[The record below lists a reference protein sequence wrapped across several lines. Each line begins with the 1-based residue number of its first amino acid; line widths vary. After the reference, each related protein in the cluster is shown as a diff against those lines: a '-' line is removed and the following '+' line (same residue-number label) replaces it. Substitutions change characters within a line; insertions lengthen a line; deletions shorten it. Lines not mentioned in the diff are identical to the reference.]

1 MPRDLS
7 SLYILVIDPDRT
19 MVALMRDVL
28 KTIGIVRVDTIPD
41 ADRALA
47 ELRSNR
53 YDIVI
58 TERDMAPLNGIA
70 LTKMIR
76 TGENSARPHVAIL
89 MMTAMPTLEM
99 VTEARDAGVTEFLIK
114 PYSVKDMRA
123 RITAILN
130 QPRTFIEV
138 SDYFGPDRRRVNR
151 DFSGDDQR
159 GGNRDI

>member
-1 MPRDLS
+1 MPTDLS

-76 TGENSARPHVAIL
+76 TGENSARRMLP
-89 MMTAMPTLEM
+89 
-99 VTEARDAGVTEFLIK
+99 
-114 PYSVKDMRA
+114 S
-123 RITAILN
+123 
-130 QPRTFIEV
+130 
-138 SDYFGPDRRRVNR
+138 
-151 DFSGDDQR
+151 
-159 GGNRDI
+159 

>member
-1 MPRDLS
+1 
-7 SLYILVIDPDRT
+7 
-19 MVALMRDVL
+19 
-28 KTIGIVRVDTIPD
+28 
-41 ADRALA
+41 
-47 ELRSNR
+47 
-53 YDIVI
+53 
-58 TERDMAPLNGIA
+58 
-70 LTKMIR
+70 
-76 TGENSARPHVAIL
+76 

-159 GGNRDI
+159 SGNRDI